1 MRWEHHSF
9 FIPSDHCFRQCWCFA
24 GFEVTL
30 KFGMKQLLHFRGFI
44 CLKATLCYVNT
55 LSNWKIPSCIYGRT
69 CYTFRYYLEK
79 LWLLMWAFHRPW
91 WCFSLSIQD
100 CKLGENH
107 RQKWK
112 FERQFFLAEIPGL
125 WLKEKVPVF
134 VFHHIVSVE
143 ENGYRCY
150 RNSCLLVVKI
160 LNSN

>member
-112 FERQFFLAEIPGL
+112 FERQFFSCWNTRTLTEKKGSCVCISSYCL
-125 WLKEKVPVF
+125 CRRKWLQMLQKLL
-134 VFHHIVSVE
+134 SS
-143 ENGYRCY
+143 
-150 RNSCLLVVKI
+150 SCQD
-160 LNSN
+160 S